1 MEEHPMS
8 ALPDRVL
15 LTGISGFLGGH
26 VALELL
32 KHGYSVRGSVRNLA
46 RADKVRATLV
56 EHGADPEKLEFVA
69 LDLLSDTGWETAT
82 AGCRYVQH
90 VASPFVLAQPRDRSE
105 LIRPAVEGTRRAV
118 TAALAAGVE
127 RVVVTSS
134 VAAIIYG
141 HPSGAG
147 PFTEA
152 DWTDLDS
159 PRLTA
164 YQESKTRAEQE
175 AWRIAD
181 GFGAR
186 QKLAVINPGAILG
199 PILDE
204 DPGTSGKLAM
214 RLLDGSM
221 PGTPRMNF
229 SVIDVRDVAAA
240 QVAAMVNPAAGG
252 HRYILAEREMS
263 MLEMAWAIRLGLRQ
277 PSLKVPGFEL
287 PDWLVRLIGV
297 FDREIRDNTSEIGRH
312 RPVNGSAGRT
322 LLDRAL
328 IAGPDAAVALASSL
342 VAQGLV
348 KA

>member
-1 MEEHPMS
+1 MTAQS
-8 ALPDRVL
+8 DRVL

-32 KHGYSVRGSVRNLA
+32 RHGYSVRGSVRNLA
-46 RADKVRATLV
+46 RADQVRSTLV
-56 EHGADPEKLEFVA
+56 AHGADPARLEFVA
-69 LDLLSDTGWETAT
+69 LDLLADAGWDEAM

-90 VASPFVLAQPRDRSE
+90 VASPFVLQQPRDRNE

-118 TAALAAGVE
+118 SAALAAGIE

-134 VAAIIYG
+134 VAAIVYG
-141 HPSGAG
+141 HPPGAG
-147 PFTEA
+147 PFSER
-152 DWTDLDS
+152 DWTNLAS
-159 PRLTA
+159 PSLTA

-175 AWRIAD
+175 AWRIAE

-186 QKLAVINPGAILG
+186 QRLAVVNPGAILG
-199 PILDE
+199 PLLDE

-229 SVIDVRDVAAA
+229 SVVDVRDVAAA

-263 MLEMAWAIRLGLRQ
+263 MLEMAWAIRLGLNR
-277 PSLKVPGFEL
+277 PGLKVPGFEL
-287 PDWLVRLIGV
+287 PDWLVRLIGL
-297 FDREIRDNTSEIGRH
+297 FDREIRDNTSEIGRL
-312 RPVNGSAGRT
+312 RPVNAAAGRA

-328 IAGPDAAVALASSL
+328 IAGPEAATALAASL
-342 VAQGLV
+342 LANGII

>member
-1 MEEHPMS
+1 MTAQS
-8 ALPDRVL
+8 DRVL

-46 RADKVRATLV
+46 RADQVRSTLV
-56 EHGADPEKLEFVA
+56 AHGADPARLEFVA
-69 LDLLSDTGWETAT
+69 LDLLSDTGWESAVT
-82 AGCRYVQH
+82 GCRYVQH
-90 VASPFVLAQPRDRSE
+90 VASPFVLEQPRDRND

-118 TAALAAGVE
+118 STVLAAGVE

-141 HPSGAG
+141 HPNGAG
-147 PFTEA
+147 PFDETI
-152 DWTDLDS
+152 WTNLDS
-159 PRLTA
+159 PQLTA

-186 QKLAVINPGAILG
+186 QRLAVINPGAILG
-199 PILDE
+199 PLLDE
-204 DPGTSGKLAM
+204 DPGTSGQLAM

-229 SVIDVRDVAAA
+229 PVVDVRDVAAA
-240 QVAAMVNPAAGG
+240 QVAAMANPAAGG
-252 HRYILAEREMS
+252 HRYILAERDMS
-263 MLEMAWAIRLGLRQ
+263 MLEMAWAIRLGLNR
-277 PSLKVPGFEL
+277 PGLKVPGFEL
-287 PDWLVRLIGV
+287 PDWLVRFIGL
-297 FDREIRDNTSEIGRH
+297 FDRQIRDNSSEIGRI
-312 RPVNGSAGRT
+312 RPVNTSAGRA

-328 IAGPDAAVALASSL
+328 IAGPDAAVATAASL
-342 VAQGLV
+342 FAQGLI